1 MCRTTAERRH
11 SASSPESHPPLSS
24 VERFRL
30 AFYQLQQPFRFPSQS
45 YCSFS
50 ICFNHR
56 FYIKLICWFCDQV
69 SAGAAM
75 LAVVY
80 MRAMLPE
87 SVIHVDECLIDPSS
101 KVCSEVKVVDD
112 EDGDK
117 SEKLER
123 NLFRSMPSFEDMIS
137 LLKTRLVL
145 KLISVQLTLRFSWI
159 CVIYKVLVSCDCVI
173 WWHMQHYVLAS
184 HCCWIL

>member
-1 MCRTTAERRH
+1 
-11 SASSPESHPPLSS
+11 
-24 VERFRL
+24 
-30 AFYQLQQPFRFPSQS
+30 
-45 YCSFS
+45 
-50 ICFNHR
+50 
-56 FYIKLICWFCDQV
+56 
-69 SAGAAM
+69 
-75 LAVVY
+75 

-101 KVCSEVKVVDD
+101 KVGSEVKVVDD

-145 KLISVQLTLRFSWI
+145 KLISVQLTLRFS
-159 CVIYKVLVSCDCVI
+159 
-173 WWHMQHYVLAS
+173 
-184 HCCWIL
+184 